1 MNLGAFSVSLD
12 VKNIEESRTFYET
25 LGFEVIDGQ
34 YKGRKLW
41 DRLVLQHP
49 NSETVRIARGTLSA
63 ICRAVKVMT
72 PKDSVEL
79 HNLPL
84 IISVGID
91 KRRAAT
97 GRRRISEA
105 TLLGLTWATGLAGGW
120 LGMMVFRHKTRK
132 LLFKLKMVLV
142 TVLNLLWLVA
152 YGYYSL

>member
-1 MNLGAFSVSLD
+1 MTLQEIACGLVLVMNLATFLAF
-12 VKNIEESRTFYET
+12 
-25 LGFEVIDGQ
+25 
-34 YKGRKLW
+34 
-41 DRLVLQHP
+41 
-49 NSETVRIARGTLSA
+49 
-63 ICRAVKVMT
+63 
-72 PKDSVEL
+72 
-79 HNLPL
+79 
-84 IISVGID
+84 GID